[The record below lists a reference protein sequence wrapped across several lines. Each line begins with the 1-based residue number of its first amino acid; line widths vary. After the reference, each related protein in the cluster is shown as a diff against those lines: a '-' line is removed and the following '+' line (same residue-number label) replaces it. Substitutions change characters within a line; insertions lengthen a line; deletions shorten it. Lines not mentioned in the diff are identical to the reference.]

1 VGKSRMLASS
11 GCDVEDV
18 LWSDEL
24 DCKDVKR
31 LTMASA
37 MGTSDVRGIVSA
49 IIVRWNDVSGGST
62 CAGCSSMV
70 SSCWMSR
77 MKRPWESLC

>member
-1 VGKSRMLASS
+1 MLASS

-24 DCKDVKR
+24 DCKDAKR
-31 LTMASA
+31 FTMASA
-37 MGTSDVRGIVSA
+37 TGTSDVRGVVNA
-49 IIVRWNDVSGGST
+49 IIARWNGVSSGST
-62 CAGCSSMV
+62 CVGCSSMV
-70 SSCWMSR
+70 SSCWTSQ